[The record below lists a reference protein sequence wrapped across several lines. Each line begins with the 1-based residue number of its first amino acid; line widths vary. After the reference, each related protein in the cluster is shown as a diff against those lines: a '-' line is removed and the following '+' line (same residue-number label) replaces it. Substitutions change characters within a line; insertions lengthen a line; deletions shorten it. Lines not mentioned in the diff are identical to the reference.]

1 VRERALRFGTD
12 KGLVGI
18 VTEPRAVREG
28 APAVLF
34 LNSGLVHRIGAS
46 RMHVHMARRLAPAGI
61 TSLRFDFAGIG
72 DSEPRKDSVT
82 FEEGAVQEVR
92 EAMDLLATTRGFE
105 RFILA
110 GLCSG
115 ADMSYYT
122 ALVDARVIG
131 IFQIDPFV
139 YHTRRFMLG
148 RYGPK
153 LLKATSWK
161 NLMSGRNVLGRKLRG
176 IQTVTSTEA
185 PTPDMIP
192 PPYWREFPPQ
202 EQVEAGLRAL
212 VERNVRILN
221 VFTAGH
227 EMHYNYAGQY
237 AEAFKTIDFRG
248 VMRELF
254 YPDAD
259 HILTGPAQQRRVVE
273 ALAQWVGELTSDTQ
287 AAAPSPIART
297 ASSP

>member
-1 VRERALRFGTD
+1 MRERALRFGTD

-18 VTEPRAVREG
+18 VTEPRASREG

-46 RMHVHMARRLAPAGI
+46 RMHVHMARRLAQAGV

-105 RFILA
+105 RFVLA

-115 ADMSYYT
+115 ADMSFYT
-122 ALVDARVIG
+122 AQIDPRVLG

-139 YHTRRFMLG
+139 YRTRRFLVG
-148 RYGPK
+148 RYAPK
-153 LLKATSWK
+153 LLNATSWK
-161 NLMSGRNVLGRKLRG
+161 NLVSGRNALGRRLRG
-176 IQTVTSTEA
+176 RVTSATTDA

-192 PPYWREFPPQ
+192 PPYWRAFPPK
-202 EQVEAGLRAL
+202 EEVERGLRTL
-212 VERNVRILN
+212 VARGVRMLN

-227 EMHYNYAGQY
+227 DMHYNYAGQY
-237 AEAFKTIDFRG
+237 AETFLTIDFRG
-248 VMRELF
+248 LMRELHC
-254 YPDAD
+254 PDAD
-259 HILTGPAQQRRVVE
+259 HILTGSAQQRRVVN
-273 ALAQWVGELTSDTQ
+273 ALAGWVDELATCQSAEPS
-287 AAAPSPIART
+287 AAVRSISVP
-297 ASSP
+297 